1 MSLADATGLR
11 VLVAESHRTV
21 AQALTRLVGQL
32 GHATVLGT
40 ATTPPETFDLAVR
53 LQPDVAL
60 VDLDLSPDCSLVTAL
75 HRFCPDVRI
84 VVLAERGDRAS
95 DLVVRAMAS
104 GAVGAIYKEATLE
117 ELRRAVRIS
126 TAKTPVVPE
135 DATGVLL
142 ESYIDALSEKRNRDI
157 AMIKALAGAVEIR
170 DSGTGQHLH
179 RVTTLARA
187 CLTQI
192 DPDLASN
199 EDVGFGFL
207 LHDVGKIGIPDA
219 ILNKPGALTDNEWQ
233 IMRRH
238 PQLGLD
244 IVAPVGLSST
254 ATDIILCHHERWDGT
269 GYPHKLVGEEIP
281 LAARVF
287 AVADSYDAMTSDRP
301 YRAAMSPGDARMI
314 IKSQAGTLFDPEM
327 VGALLTVTTGAEPAA
342 VGSVIDLRD

>member
-1 MSLADATGLR
+1 MSLTDATGLR

-84 VVLAERGDRAS
+84 VVLADGDRSS

-104 GAVGAIYKEATLE
+104 GAVGAIYKGATIE

-142 ESYIDALSEKRNRDI
+142 ESYI
-157 AMIKALAGAVEIR
+157 
-170 DSGTGQHLH
+170 
-179 RVTTLARA
+179 
-187 CLTQI
+187 
-192 DPDLASN
+192 
-199 EDVGFGFL
+199 
-207 LHDVGKIGIPDA
+207 
-219 ILNKPGALTDNEWQ
+219 GALTE
-233 IMRRH
+233 
-238 PQLGLD
+238 
-244 IVAPVGLSST
+244 
-254 ATDIILCHHERWDGT
+254 
-269 GYPHKLVGEEIP
+269 K
-281 LAARVF
+281 
-287 AVADSYDAMTSDRP
+287 
-301 YRAAMSPGDARMI
+301 
-314 IKSQAGTLFDPEM
+314 
-327 VGALLTVTTGAEPAA
+327 
-342 VGSVIDLRD
+342 

>member
-1 MSLADATGLR
+1 MAVPTAVGLR

-21 AQALTRLVGQL
+21 AQALTQLVGEL
-32 GHATVLGT
+32 GHACVTGT

-60 VDLDLSPDCSLVTAL
+60 VDLELSPDCSLVTAI

-84 VVLAERGDRAS
+84 VVLADRNERAS

-117 ELRRAVRIS
+117 ELQRAVRIS
-126 TAKTPVVPE
+126 TSKTPVVPE

-142 ESYIDALSEKRNRDI
+142 ESYIDALTEKRNRDV

-187 CLTQI
+187 CLAQI

-199 EDVGFGFL
+199 EEIGFGFL

-219 ILNKPGALTDNEWQ
+219 ILNKPGPLTADEWKV
-233 IMRRH
+233 MRRH

-244 IVAPVGLSST
+244 IVGPVGLSSA

-301 YRAAMSPGDARMI
+301 YRLAMTPGDARQI
-314 IKSQAGTLFDPEM
+314 IKSQAGRLFDPDM
-327 VGALLTVTTGAEPAA
+327 VDALLCVTTGAEAPRPAA
-342 VGSVIDLRD
+342 VIDLRD